1 MGPSRPN
8 CRAHTLAHPSPSPP
22 YHVDSGWSE
31 ARGGGGAA
39 PLLTK
44 LDLSGYSFAI
54 SWQTLAS
61 ISRLFPELEELT
73 LSGVD
78 IAGASGA
85 PLEACTRL
93 PSLAPPRLPPPPPPP
108 TPRLT
113 FPTHL
118 TASPPRRLTPCTQ
131 VLPRLRKL
139 RIGSF
144 VQRFSCSL
152 GHKSTGEVGHAL
164 RSLFTLAPSLEDL
177 SLTHGKV
184 YMSGP
189 DRKMCKPLPP
199 LPGCDGALELLPASL
214 RRFSLSTMVLNNDDK
229 LALAQLPQLHALT
242 LSECGADARRIATEL
257 CQLSPQLS
265 PSRVRNDN
273 ELLALPL
280 CGAGEA
286 STSRRDSSGTSPR
299 STSGG
304 DDMVSD
310 HAHDSVATADES
322 DEDSKPLW

>member
-1 MGPSRPN
+1 
-8 CRAHTLAHPSPSPP
+8 
-22 YHVDSGWSE
+22 
-31 ARGGGGAA
+31 
-39 PLLTK
+39 
-44 LDLSGYSFAI
+44 
-54 SWQTLAS
+54 
-61 ISRLFPELEELT
+61 
-73 LSGVD
+73 
-78 IAGASGA
+78 
-85 PLEACTRL
+85 
-93 PSLAPPRLPPPPPPP
+93 
-108 TPRLT
+108 LT

-286 STSRRDSSGTSPR
+286 STSRHDSSGTSPR

>member
-1 MGPSRPN
+1 VIRLSSTTCAPSHGACHACHVGPSRPN

-108 TPRLT
+108 TPPPPPPHPSLDLPHASHR
-113 FPTHL
+113 L
-118 TASPPRRLTPCTQ
+118 TASPP
-131 VLPRLRKL
+131 
-139 RIGSF
+139 
-144 VQRFSCSL
+144 
-152 GHKSTGEVGHAL
+152 HAV
-164 RSLFTLAPSLEDL
+164 
-177 SLTHGKV
+177 H
-184 YMSGP
+184 
-189 DRKMCKPLPP
+189 
-199 LPGCDGALELLPASL
+199 PG
-214 RRFSLSTMVLNNDDK
+214 
-229 LALAQLPQLHALT
+229 
-242 LSECGADARRIATEL
+242 
-257 CQLSPQLS
+257 
-265 PSRVRNDN
+265 
-273 ELLALPL
+273 
-280 CGAGEA
+280 A
-286 STSRRDSSGTSPR
+286 ST
-299 STSGG
+299 
-304 DDMVSD
+304 
-310 HAHDSVATADES
+310 AAQATHRQFRT
-322 DEDSKPLW
+322 KVQL